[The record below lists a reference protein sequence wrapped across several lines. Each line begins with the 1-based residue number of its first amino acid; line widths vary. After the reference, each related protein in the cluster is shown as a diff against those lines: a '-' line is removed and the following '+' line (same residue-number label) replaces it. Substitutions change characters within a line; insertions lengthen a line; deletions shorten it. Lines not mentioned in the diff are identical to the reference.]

1 MLNATNYWSFLVS
14 ILAVNICSVQTQGIL
29 IGFDN
34 LDGVIRIIREASSN
48 SVAAAGLRDGKLL
61 ILIFIDFPWL

>member
-1 MLNATNYWSFLVS
+1 MS

-48 SVAAAGLRDGKLL
+48 LVAAAGLRDGKLL
-61 ILIFIDFPWL
+61 ILIFIDFP